1 MATVLLPAGTNTTPS
16 ADFTLTEPTLVV
28 MTGAT
33 HALGATIH
41 IELKKADNSYQSV
54 TTLHGGTLSASG
66 VLAAGTYRALRG
78 QTGISLGLE
87 KA

>member
-1 MATVLLPAGTNTTPS
+1 MATVLLPAGINTTPS
-16 ADFTLTEPTLVV
+16 ADFTLTAPTLVV

-33 HALGATIH
+33 HALGASIH
-41 IELKKADNSYQSV
+41 IELKKANNTYQPV
-54 TTLHGGTLSASG
+54 TTLQGGTPGASG